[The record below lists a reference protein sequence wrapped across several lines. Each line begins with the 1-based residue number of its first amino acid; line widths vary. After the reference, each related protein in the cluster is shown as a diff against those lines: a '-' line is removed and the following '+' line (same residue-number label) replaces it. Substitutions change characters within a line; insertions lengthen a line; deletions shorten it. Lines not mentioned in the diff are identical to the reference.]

1 MSDLPLSK
9 DQLIEEDKKYHTF
22 YNLAIILSFIT
33 MIEVVAIFLPFVQGF
48 IFWSLIILSLAKFF
62 AVIFIFMHLVY
73 DKKIYTLLFL
83 AGLVLATGTVIAL
96 SLLFSSERVD
106 HDAISWNPTPD
117 LIHSGGDDLS
127 PGQDHPLS
135 GRSVRCM
142 S

>member
-48 IFWSLIILSLAKFF
+48 IFWSLIVLSLAKFF

-106 HDAISWNPTPD
+106 HDAISWNRSPD
-117 LIHSGGDDLS
+117 RIYSGGDLS
-127 PGQDHPLS
+127 PGQNHPLS

>member
-1 MSDLPLSK
+1 MSDIPLSK
-9 DQLIEEDKKYHTF
+9 DQLLEEDKKYHTF

-48 IFWSLIILSLAKFF
+48 IFWSLIVLSLAKFF

-96 SLLFSSERVD
+96 SLLFSASMVD
-106 HDAISWNPTPD
+106 HDAIS
-117 LIHSGGDDLS
+117 L
-127 PGQDHPLS
+127 HPPFPEQPRMVATLMEPQLPALHQ
-135 GRSVRCM
+135 GELRS
-142 S
+142 